1 MNLKLFCAVTKADDL
16 RAVREVSAQVTK
28 CGANLYQLL
37 SQEITLRQARQ
48 DALAQPLDISVI
60 EKDMRF
66 SLTICIYRIAPLS
79 IRSFF
84 IIFKCFKVKKINKIK
99 YLSLVIR

>member
-1 MNLKLFCAVTKADDL
+1 MFVIKQYIFYTSFKCAVTKADDL
-16 RAVREVSAQVTK
+16 RLVREVSSQVTK

-37 SQEITLRQARQ
+37 SQEITLRQARH

-66 SLTICIYRIAPLS
+66 LLNYLFQHRTLLCLFDNLFIRKDKLLKPSL
-79 IRSFF
+79 
-84 IIFKCFKVKKINKIK
+84 IK
-99 YLSLVIR
+99 